1 MERAST
7 IVEKIFA
14 KQLQWKDLFAKHTFF
29 THGYK
34 YYLGV
39 IAASRSREAQL
50 IWSGLVESK
59 VRLLVTSLE
68 RVESIELAHPFIKG
82 FDRVHRCQTE
92 DEVDCILRGDM
103 RFHRP
108 DDAAV
113 ETTGPV
119 NNDGPDDAVASNGV
133 GPDPVLNDD
142 GAPSKKESAHT
153 IYTTTFY
160 IGIDIVQGRVIISI
174 SLAGG
179 RFLTSIV
186 DGTKQLD
193 LSSYTNE
200 FKDICIGWAQFNPDL
215 NSVSVALTRK

>member
-1 MERAST
+1 MPVITPAYPSMCSTHNVSNFTKKIICREMERASK

-14 KQLQWKDLFAKHTFF
+14 KQLQWNDLFAKHTFF
-29 THGYK
+29 THDYK

-82 FDRVHRCQTE
+82 FDRIHRCQTE

-108 DDAAV
+108 NDAAV
-113 ETTGPV
+113 ETMGPV
-119 NNDGPDDAVASNGV
+119 NNDGPEHSVASNGV
-133 GPDPVLNDD
+133 DPGSIPNND
-142 GAPSKKESAHT
+142 GTPSKKESAHT

-174 SLAGG
+174 SSQGRSMAGG
-179 RFLTSIV
+179 GRV
-186 DGTKQLD
+186 
-193 LSSYTNE
+193 
-200 FKDICIGWAQFNPDL
+200 
-215 NSVSVALTRK
+215 